1 VWMRC
6 STLEYVA
13 HNYILH
19 KVLKYESRKKAPRL
33 WTLPKRLHEK
43 NRKKYKPLLFNRI
56 LQKIINIA
64 LQIIL
69 DDIGLFSLKV
79 AGYNYISK
87 PLYRTCF
94 SITFFPTL
102 NGDRLCYIPKDAEPV
117 EY

>member
-1 VWMRC
+1 M
-6 STLEYVA
+6 
-13 HNYILH
+13 
-19 KVLKYESRKKAPRL
+19 KKIQASSVQ
-33 WTLPKRLHEK
+33 
-43 NRKKYKPLLFNRI
+43 RI
-56 LQKIINIA
+56 LQKIINLA

-69 DDIGLFSLKV
+69 DEIGLFSLKV